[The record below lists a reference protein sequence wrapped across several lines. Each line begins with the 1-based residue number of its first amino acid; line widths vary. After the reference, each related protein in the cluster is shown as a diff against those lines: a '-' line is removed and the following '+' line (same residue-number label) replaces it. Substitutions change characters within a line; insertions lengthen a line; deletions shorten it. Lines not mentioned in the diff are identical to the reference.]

1 MLKEKK
7 TTLFFLA
14 TAILMTIYLFWR
26 IFFTLP
32 IHVGIPNLIFGI
44 LLILAEVVTTFTTFE
59 LFFLKIQSD
68 KVKLEM
74 PEIPDAYY
82 PEIDVFI
89 ATHNEDLDLLYKTAN
104 ACTYMEY
111 PDKNKVHIYFCD
123 DTNRKEVAGL
133 AKKIG
138 IGYLGLSDNKNAKSG
153 NLNNALSHTNSPL
166 IATFDADMIPRRSFL
181 MKTVPF
187 FLWPQFIK
195 EDGEWRLRKD
205 NEQNADEKI
214 GLVQTPQSFYNPDL
228 FQFNLYAET
237 SVPNEQDF
245 FSREVNI
252 MRNSSNAVAYTGSNT
267 VISRLAMEEIGGFP
281 IKTITEDFE
290 TSVRIQKSGYMTY
303 ATDQVQAAGLS
314 TTTIQSMIK
323 QRTRWAR
330 GVIQS
335 IYNTNA
341 IFTSKL
347 PLSSK
352 VSYLSSFLYWWS
364 FFNRMIFILAPIM
377 FALFNFQIVDCEL
390 WELFV
395 FWLPAYFFYTLSMRY
410 LSSNIRTHRW
420 SQIIDTILAPYLIIP
435 VFLETIGIRSR
446 KFKVTNKNKDQSEK
460 KLLLYAI
467 PNFVLLILSLA
478 AVISYVYGKY
488 GMALFYS
495 CIILFWL
502 FYNMTALIYGLFFM
516 VGRKSPRKYERIGT
530 EKDVELDLDHKVF
543 HVKTKDLS
551 DDGMSFISES
561 PIYIPSNKNFNI
573 TIMSDYYQA
582 KLIGELVYVKEEKGK
597 WLYTARV
604 EPVDETNKSQYL
616 QLIYDNDHSLPK
628 EMDMWSTAYD
638 DITRNIHER
647 IKRSVYEKR
656 KSPRIKIDK
665 KIHFSCNSWGKV
677 HDFNY
682 DYFTIS
688 DLHSDPKK
696 VNSIYDLELS
706 EGKTLR
712 LMEISKHASHST
724 KLKLFRIVNL
734 DHLIAD
740 GFHPETLVDEL
751 KRLN

>member
-1 MLKEKK
+1 VLKEKK

-32 IHVGIPNLIFGI
+32 IHAGIPNLIFGI

-59 LFFLKIQSD
+59 LFFLKIRSD
-68 KVKLEM
+68 KIKLEM
-74 PEIPDAYY
+74 PEISDTYY

-89 ATHNEDLDLLYKTAN
+89 ATHNEDIDLLYKTAN

-123 DTNRKEVAGL
+123 DTNREEVAEL

-138 IGYLGLSDNKNAKSG
+138 IGYLGLSHNKNAKSG

-166 IATFDADMIPRRSFL
+166 IATFDADMIPRRTFL

-187 FLWPQFIK
+187 FLLTQFIK
-195 EDGEWRLRKD
+195 EDGKWRLRKD
-205 NEQNADEKI
+205 NEKNADEKI

-228 FQFNLYAET
+228 FQFNLYAEN

-252 MRNSSNAVAYTGSNT
+252 MRNSSNSVAYTGSNT
-267 VISRLAMEEIGGFP
+267 VISRQAMEEIGGFP

-290 TSVRIQKSGYMTY
+290 TSVRIQKAGYMTY
-303 ATDQVQAAGLS
+303 ATDEVQAAGLS

-335 IYNTNA
+335 IHNTNA

-347 PLSSK
+347 PLSTK

-467 PNFVLLILSLA
+467 PNFIILILSLVA
-478 AVISYVYGKY
+478 MVSYVYGKY

-502 FYNMTALIYGLFFM
+502 IYNMTALIYGLFFM
-516 VGRKSPRKYERIGT
+516 FGRKSPRKYERIGT
-530 EKDVELDLDHKVF
+530 EKQVELDLAHKVF
-543 HVKTKDLS
+543 HVKTEDLS
-551 DDGMSFISES
+551 DDGMSFISEV

-573 TIMSDYYQA
+573 TIKSEYYQA
-582 KLIGELVYVKEEKGK
+582 KLIGKLVYVKEKKGK
-597 WLYTARV
+597 WLYAAQV
-604 EPVDETNKSQYL
+604 EAVDETNKSQYL

-638 DITRNIHER
+638 DITRNIHKR
-647 IKRSVYEKR
+647 IKRGVYEKR
-656 KSPRIKIDK
+656 KAPRIRIDRKIY
-665 KIHFSCNSWGKV
+665 FSCNSWGKV
-677 HDFNY
+677 YDFNY

-688 DLHSDPKK
+688 DFHIDPKK

-712 LMEISKHASHST
+712 LIETHNRAGHSK
-724 KLKLFRIVNL
+724 KFKFFRIVNL
-734 DHLIAD
+734 DYLIAD

>member
-1 MLKEKK
+1 
-7 TTLFFLA
+7 
-14 TAILMTIYLFWR
+14 MTIYLFWR
-26 IFFTLP
+26 VFFTLP
-32 IHVGIPNLIFGI
+32 IHAGIPNLIFGI
-44 LLILAEVVTTFTTFE
+44 LLILAEAVTTFTTFE
-59 LFFLKIQSD
+59 LFFLKIKSD
-68 KVKLEM
+68 KIKLEM

-89 ATHNEDLDLLYKTAN
+89 ATHNEDIELLYKTAN

-123 DTNRKEVAGL
+123 DTNREEVAEL
-133 AKKIG
+133 AKQIG
-138 IGYLGLSDNKNAKSG
+138 IGYLGLTHNKHAKSG

-166 IATFDADMIPRRSFL
+166 IATFDADMIPRRTFL
-181 MKTVPF
+181 MKTVPY
-187 FLWPQFIK
+187 FLLPQFIK
-195 EDGEWRLRKD
+195 EDGKWRLRKD
-205 NEQNADEKI
+205 SEKNADERI

-252 MRNSSNAVAYTGSNT
+252 MRNSSNTVAYTGSNT
-267 VISRLAMEEIGGFP
+267 VISRQAMEEIGGFP
-281 IKTITEDFE
+281 INTITEDFE
-290 TSVRIQKSGYMTY
+290 TSIRIQKTGYLTY
-303 ATDQVQAAGLS
+303 ATDEVQAAGLS

-335 IYNTNA
+335 IQNTNA

-352 VSYLSSFLYWWS
+352 VSYLSSFFYWWS
-364 FFNRMIFILAPIM
+364 FFNRLIFILAPIM
-377 FALFNFQIVDCEL
+377 FALFSFKIVDCEL

-420 SQIIDTILAPYLIIP
+420 SQIIDTILAPYLIMP
-435 VFLETIGIRSR
+435 VFLETIGIRSK
-446 KFKVTNKNKDQSEK
+446 KFKVTNKNKNQSEK

-467 PNFVLLILSLA
+467 PNCILLILSLVA
-478 AVISYVYGKY
+478 MVSYVYGKY

-502 FYNMTALIYGLFFM
+502 TYNITALIYGLFFM
-516 VGRKSPRKYERIGT
+516 FGRKSPRKYERIQT
-530 EKDVELDLDHKVF
+530 EKQVKLELAHKEF
-543 HVKTKDLS
+543 YLKTEDLS
-551 DDGMSFISES
+551 DDGMSFISEA
-561 PIYIPSNKNFNI
+561 PIYIPPNREFNI
-573 TIMSDYYQA
+573 TIKSEYYQA
-582 KLIGELVYVKEEKGK
+582 NLIGKLVYIKEKNGR
-597 WLYTARV
+597 WFYAAQV
-604 EPVDETNKSQYL
+604 EPVDETDKSQYL

-638 DITRNIHER
+638 DITRNIHKR
-647 IKRSVYEKR
+647 VKRSVYEKR
-656 KSPRIKIDK
+656 KAPRIRIDRKIF
-665 KIHFSCNSWGKV
+665 FSCKSWAKV

-682 DYFTIS
+682 DYLTIS
-688 DLHSDPKK
+688 DLHTDPNK
-696 VNSIYDLELS
+696 VNSVYDLELS
-706 EGKTLR
+706 DGKTLK
-712 LMEISKHASHST
+712 LMESRKRSHT
-724 KLKLFRIVNL
+724 KNIKYFRIVNL
-734 DHLIAD
+734 DYLIAA

-751 KRLN
+751 KRPN